1 MPLIAC
7 HALHD
12 TDESSKQMTHY
23 PCKAACVPAWPVSS
37 AEHTCCRELFADVDL
52 VEAPM
57 PKGRA
62 GQSAFKLNSVGAQF
76 RTQLRG
82 LMGDLNVC
90 APHYIR
96 CGHSC
101 IRGST
106 LQVSLQHS

>member
-1 MPLIAC
+1 M
-7 HALHD
+7 
-12 TDESSKQMTHY
+12 
-23 PCKAACVPAWPVSS
+23 
-37 AEHTCCRELFADVDL
+37 DL

-96 CGHSC
+96 SAAPR
-101 IRGST
+101 IWDSIAFD
-106 LQVSLQHS
+106 LQHGLGDPCCTSASGSSS